1 MFRFETKRLQMRPF
15 KEDDKKR
22 YIEICLDNQIKKYF
36 NIGEN
41 CSEIA
46 NFFESSII
54 YVNDSDI
61 VFAIHYNNNIIGF
74 IDYCLIQPD
83 SIMIAYA
90 IEKQYRKEGFAT
102 EALTGILK
110 YIKNIFPRVDTAVLC
125 IHANNTASL
134 KTIEKFNPTKC
145 NSFTYCFKF

>member
-1 MFRFETKRLQMRPF
+1 MYSFETKRLQMRPF

-90 IEKQYRKEGFAT
+90 I
-102 EALTGILK
+102 LK